1 MDSKKSGF
9 IITFSPVHIGD
20 GEEYLPFEYIVED
33 QKVKIYP
40 FDYLSSQIYKKYS
53 GKELEQRLALFKEF
67 AKNGFKQTLKEFFK
81 LAKIELEPKYV
92 IENKGF
98 NILRN
103 VKTFIKNVEG
113 PYIPGTE
120 VKGAIRTAVLYRI
133 LKENKKERNYLI
145 SLTKEKINKFNKTFD
160 NKKRKEILN
169 SIAEELEIRIFRNGE
184 KNAQYD
190 IFKSLQ
196 VADSEIIPYEKLY
209 IEEIKVIGSSKDII
223 EPYELIKA
231 GEKIKTNIFI
241 NKNLIFG
248 LEKSLGFQKKEN
260 PYLQFLNFEWIK
272 EACFMFYKKVLEED
286 ENYVRKIKEIEL
298 REKLLNSLSRIK
310 ENFLRYE
317 KENKLIIF
325 PLRLGKHQGFLSLT
339 VNLILKEFAKDLYEA
354 LYEKVVPHKSIES
367 NKTRK
372 ITAYTNKFLG
382 WCFLV
387 IKNNP

>member
-1 MDSKKSGF
+1 M
-9 IITFSPVHIGD
+9 
-20 GEEYLPFEYIVED
+20 
-33 QKVKIYP
+33 Q
-40 FDYLSSQIYKKYS
+40 
-53 GKELEQRLALFKEF
+53 
-67 AKNGFKQTLKEFFK
+67 KNGFKQTLREFFES
-81 LAKIELEPKYV
+81 AKIELEPKYV

-103 VKTFIKNVEG
+103 VKTFIKNIEG

-145 SLTKEKINKFNKTFD
+145 SLTKEKIDKFNKTFD

-231 GEKIKTNIFI
+231 GEKIKTNIFV

-260 PYLQFLNFEWIK
+260 PSLQFLNFEWIK

-286 ENYVRKIKEIEL
+286 ENYVKKIKEIEL

-325 PLRLGKHQGFLSLT
+325 PLRLGRHQGFLSLT